1 MAIAFRST
9 LGTGG
14 IEVDSLTIT
23 SAATKT
29 SYLEG
34 ESLDTTG
41 LVVTATAGLL
51 SGNVTSECVITPQV
65 LDTPGT
71 QTITIAYGGQTVTY
85 DVTVA
90 AITLSIT
97 TQPTKTDYIQ
107 GETLDLTGIVVTA
120 SATGYTE
127 DVTADCTFS
136 PANGSTLST
145 AGTITITAT
154 YGSKTATTSVTV
166 NAISAIAITTQPT
179 KTAYILGDTLDLT
192 GLVVT
197 ATAGALTKDVTAD
210 CSFSPADGSTLSTAG
225 TTTITAS
232 FGGLTATTSVSVTA
246 VTAISITTPPTKTA
260 YKPDDVLDLT
270 GIVVTATAG
279 ALTKD
284 VTASC
289 TFSPADG
296 TTLSTEGTFNITA
309 TYNPGYGPFTATTQY
324 TVKGSS
330 IYGVQWNGTS
340 ATSWTRTD
348 DAASFSDPQ
357 PYYSGMSGTPSSP
370 FDDKMPWSGMEIV
383 DDANAG
389 KLVKIPK
396 FWYKW
401 TRSGSSMKL
410 QISDSEQTGFHVSP
424 AHADR
429 GDGSGERDYVYVG
442 RYHCA
447 ASTYKSTSGVTPAG
461 NITREQFR
469 SNIHNLGS
477 KIWQNDFAMF
487 WTLRM
492 LYLVEFADWNSQ
504 AKIGGGCSQTT
515 AASSAV
521 YNMGYTDSMPY
532 HTGTTSNSIGAT
544 VYGGTQYRYIEGL
557 WDNVFDFC
565 DGIYFNDRTVYVINN
580 PANFSDTAG
589 GTNVGT
595 RANANGV
602 VTQWTDPSSIT
613 GLEYALYPAAVT
625 GDSNYETYDCDY
637 SNYSASGVVLYVG
650 GSYGQS
656 QNYGAFCLGGSDAAS
671 VKSAYRGSRLQMLP

>member
-1 MAIAFRST
+1 MAICYRSA
-9 LGTGG
+9 LAQGG
-14 IEVDSLTIT
+14 LKVDSLVVTT
-23 SAATKT
+23 QPTKLT
-29 SYLEG
+29 YIEG
-34 ESLDTTG
+34 ESVDLTG
-41 LVVTATAGLL
+41 AVITATAGLL
-51 SGNVTSECVITPQV
+51 SGNVVSAVSVSPSV
-65 LDTPGT
+65 LTTPGT
-71 QTITIAYGGQTVTY
+71 QTVTASYGGEEATFTVT
-85 DVTVA
+85 VEAV
-90 AITLSIT
+90 TLSIT
-97 TQPTKTDYIQ
+97 SAPTKTAYVV
-107 GETLDLTGIVVTA
+107 GETLDLTGIQVTA
-120 SATGYTE
+120 TAGGVGTDVTSECTFSPADGSAITEAGTITITATFGAKTATTTVTAYALSGIAITTQPTKTAYIVGDSLDLTGIAVTATAGQITR

-145 AGTITITAT
+145 AG
-154 YGSKTATTSVTV
+154 SV
-166 NAISAIAITTQPT
+166 
-179 KTAYILGDTLDLT
+179 
-192 GLVVT
+192 
-197 ATAGALTKDVTAD
+197 
-210 CSFSPADGSTLSTAG
+210 
-225 TTTITAS
+225 TITAS
-232 FGGLTATTSVSVTA
+232 FGGFTATTSVTA
-246 VTAISITTPPTKTA
+246 YAISGISITTPPTKLN
-260 YKPDDVLDLT
+260 YKPDEQLDLT

-279 ALTKD
+279 TLTRD
-284 VTASC
+284 VTSLC
-289 TFSPADG
+289 TFNPADG
-296 TTLSTEGTFNITA
+296 TTLSTEGTFTLTA
-309 TYNPGYGPFTATTQY
+309 SYLTFTDTVSY
-324 TVKGSS
+324 EVKGSS
-330 IYGVQWNGTS
+330 IYGVQWDGSSST
-340 ATSWTRTD
+340 AWTRTD
-348 DAASFSDPQ
+348 DAALFADPQ
-357 PYYSGMSGTPSSP
+357 PYYAGMSGTPSSP

-410 QISDSEQTGFHVSP
+410 QISDSEQTGFLVSP

-580 PANFSDTAG
+580 PANFSDTTG

-595 RANANGV
+595 RVNANGV
-602 VTQWTDPSSIT
+602 VTQWTDPSAVT

-625 GDSNYETYDCDY
+625 EDSNFETYDCDY
-637 SNYSASGVVLYVG
+637 SGYSASGVVLCVG
-650 GSYGQS
+650 GSYYQN
-656 QNYGAFCLGGSDAAS
+656 QNYGAFYLYGYIAAS
-671 VKSAYRGSRLQMLP
+671 YKDAYRGSRLQMLP

>member
-1 MAIAFRST
+1 MAICYRSA
-9 LGTGG
+9 LAQGG
-14 IEVDSLTIT
+14 LKVDSLVVTT
-23 SAATKT
+23 QPTKLT
-29 SYLEG
+29 YIEG
-34 ESLDTTG
+34 ESVDLTG
-41 LVVTATAGLL
+41 AVITATAGLL
-51 SGNVTSECVITPQV
+51 SGNVVSAVSVSPSV
-65 LDTPGT
+65 LTTPGT
-71 QTITIAYGGQTVTY
+71 QTVTVSYGGEEATFTVT
-85 DVTVA
+85 VEAV
-90 AITLSIT
+90 TLSIT
-97 TQPTKTDYIQ
+97 SAPTKTAYVV
-107 GETLDLTGIVVTA
+107 GETLDLTGIQVTA
-120 SATGYTE
+120 TAGGVGT
-127 DVTADCTFS
+127 DVTSECTFS
-136 PANGSTLST
+136 PTDGSTIT
-145 AGTITITAT
+145 EAGTITITAT
-154 YGSKTATTSVTV
+154 FGAKTATTTVT
-166 NAISAIAITTQPT
+166 AYALSGIAITTQPT
-179 KTAYILGDTLDLT
+179 KTAYIVGDSLDLT
-192 GLVVT
+192 GIAVT
-197 ATAGALTKDVTAD
+197 ATAGQITRDVTSD
-210 CSFSPADGSTLSTAG
+210 CTFSPVNGSTLSTAG
-225 TTTITAS
+225 SVTITAS
-232 FGGLTATTSVSVTA
+232 FGGFTATTSVTA
-246 VTAISITTPPTKTA
+246 YAISGISITTPPTKLN
-260 YKPDDVLDLT
+260 YKPDEQLDLT

-279 ALTKD
+279 TLTRD
-284 VTASC
+284 VTSLC
-289 TFSPADG
+289 TFNPADG
-296 TTLSTEGTFNITA
+296 TTLSTEGTFTLTA
-309 TYNPGYGPFTATTQY
+309 SYLTFTDTVSY
-324 TVKGSS
+324 EVKGSS
-330 IYGVQWNGTS
+330 IYGVQWDGSSST
-340 ATSWTRTD
+340 AWTRTD
-348 DAASFSDPQ
+348 DAALFADPQ
-357 PYYSGMSGTPSSP
+357 PYYAGMSGTPSSP

-557 WDNVFDFC
+557 WDNVYDFC

-580 PANFSDTAG
+580 PANFSDTTG

-625 GDSNYETYDCDY
+625 EDSNHETYDCDY
-637 SNYSASGVVLYVG
+637 SSYYASGVVLYVG
-650 GSYGQS
+650 GYYGQS
-656 QNYGAFCLGGSDAAS
+656 QYYGAFFLSGYYAAS
-671 VKSAYRGSRLQMLP
+671 VKSADRGSRLQMLP

>member
-1 MAIAFRST
+1 MAIAYRST
-9 LGTGG
+9 LGVGG

-34 ESLDTTG
+34 ETLDTTG

-127 DVTADCTFS
+127 DVTAGCSFS

-284 VTASC
+284 VTTSC

-383 DDANAG
+383 DDADAG

-410 QISDSEQTGFHVSP
+410 QISDSEQTGFLVSP

-442 RYHCA
+442 RYHCGSSNFKSVSGTTPKV
-447 ASTYKSTSGVTPAG
+447 ST
-461 NITREQFR
+461 TRSDFR
-469 SNIHNLGS
+469 TGIHNLGS

-504 AKIGGGCSQTT
+504 NKIGYGCGNN
-515 AASSAV
+515 SSVQA
-521 YNMGYTDSMPY
+521 MGYTDSMPY
-532 HTGTTSNSIGAT
+532 HTGTTQSDRT
-544 VYGGTQYRYIEGL
+544 TYGLGTQYRYIEGL

-580 PANFSDTAG
+580 PANFSDTTG

-602 VTQWTDPSSIT
+602 VTEWTDPSSIT

-625 GDSNYETYDCDY
+625 EDSNFATYDCDY
-637 SNYSASGVVLYVG
+637 SVYGASGVVLCVG
-650 GSYGQS
+650 GLYYQD
-656 QNYGAFCLGGSDAAS
+656 QYNGAFCLFGNYAAS
-671 VKSAYRGSRLQMLP
+671 YKYASRGSRLQMLP

>member
-1 MAIAFRST
+1 MAICYRSA
-9 LGTGG
+9 LAQGG
-14 IEVDSLTIT
+14 LKVDSLVVTT
-23 SAATKT
+23 QPTKLT
-29 SYLEG
+29 YIEG
-34 ESLDTTG
+34 ESVDLTG
-41 LVVTATAGLL
+41 AVITATAGLL
-51 SGNVTSECVITPQV
+51 SGNVVSAVSVSPSV
-65 LDTPGT
+65 LTTPGT
-71 QTITIAYGGQTVTY
+71 QTVTASYGGEEATFTVT
-85 DVTVA
+85 VEAV
-90 AITLSIT
+90 TLSIT
-97 TQPTKTDYIQ
+97 SAPTKTAYVV
-107 GETLDLTGIVVTA
+107 GETLDLTGIQVTA
-120 SATGYTE
+120 TAGGVGTDVTSECTFSPADGSAITEAGTITITATFGAKTATTTVTAYALSGIAITTQPTKTAYIVGDSLDLTGIAVTATAGQITR

-145 AGTITITAT
+145 AG
-154 YGSKTATTSVTV
+154 SV
-166 NAISAIAITTQPT
+166 
-179 KTAYILGDTLDLT
+179 
-192 GLVVT
+192 
-197 ATAGALTKDVTAD
+197 
-210 CSFSPADGSTLSTAG
+210 
-225 TTTITAS
+225 TITAS
-232 FGGLTATTSVSVTA
+232 FGGFTATTSVTA
-246 VTAISITTPPTKTA
+246 YAISGISITTPPTKLN
-260 YKPDDVLDLT
+260 YKPDEQLDLT

-279 ALTKD
+279 TLTRD
-284 VTASC
+284 VTSLC
-289 TFSPADG
+289 TFNPADG
-296 TTLSTEGTFNITA
+296 TTLSTEGTFTLTA
-309 TYNPGYGPFTATTQY
+309 SYLTFTDTVSY
-324 TVKGSS
+324 EVKGSS
-330 IYGVQWNGTS
+330 IYGVQWDGSSST
-340 ATSWTRTD
+340 AWTRTD
-348 DAASFSDPQ
+348 DAALFADPQ
-357 PYYSGMSGTPSSP
+357 PYYAGMSGTPSSP

-410 QISDSEQTGFHVSP
+410 QISDSEQTGFLVSP

-580 PANFSDTAG
+580 PANFSDTTG

-595 RANANGV
+595 RVNANGV
-602 VTQWTDPSSIT
+602 VTQWTDPSAVT

-625 GDSNYETYDCDY
+625 EDSNFETYDCDSSY
-637 SNYSASGVVLYVG
+637 YNASGVVLCVG
-650 GSYGQS
+650 GYYHQF
-656 QNYGAFCLGGSDAAS
+656 QNIGAFCLSGDYAAS
-671 VKSAYRGSRLQMLP
+671 YKSALRGSRLQMLP

>member
-1 MAIAFRST
+1 MAIAYRST
-9 LGTGG
+9 LGVGG

-34 ESLDTTG
+34 ETLDTTG

-127 DVTADCTFS
+127 DVTAGCSFS

-284 VTASC
+284 VTTSC

-383 DDANAG
+383 DDADAG

-410 QISDSEQTGFHVSP
+410 QISDSEQTGFLVSP

-442 RYHCA
+442 RYHCGSSNFKSVSGTTPKV
-447 ASTYKSTSGVTPAG
+447 ST
-461 NITREQFR
+461 TRSDFR
-469 SNIHNLGS
+469 TGIHNLGS

-504 AKIGGGCSQTT
+504 NKIGYGCGNN
-515 AASSAV
+515 SSVQA
-521 YNMGYTDSMPY
+521 MGYTDSMPY
-532 HTGTTSNSIGAT
+532 HTGTTQSDRT
-544 VYGGTQYRYIEGL
+544 TYGLGTQYRYIEGL

-580 PANFSDTAG
+580 PANFSDTTG

-602 VTQWTDPSSIT
+602 VTEWTDPSSIT

-625 GDSNYETYDCDY
+625 EDSNFATYDCDY
-637 SNYSASGVVLYVG
+637 SGYGASGVVLCVG
-650 GSYGQS
+650 GNYNQGQG
-656 QNYGAFCLGGSDAAS
+656 NGAFCLYGSNAAS
-671 VKSAYRGSRLQMLP
+671 SKNAGRGSRLQMLP

>member
-1 MAIAFRST
+1 MAICYRSA
-9 LGTGG
+9 LAQGG
-14 IEVDSLTIT
+14 LKVDSLVVTT
-23 SAATKT
+23 QPTKLT
-29 SYLEG
+29 YIEG
-34 ESLDTTG
+34 ESVDLTG
-41 LVVTATAGLL
+41 AVITATAGLL
-51 SGNVTSECVITPQV
+51 SGNVVSAVSVSPSV
-65 LDTPGT
+65 LTTPGT
-71 QTITIAYGGQTVTY
+71 QTVTVSYGGEEATFTVT
-85 DVTVA
+85 VEAV
-90 AITLSIT
+90 TLSIT
-97 TQPTKTDYIQ
+97 SAPTKTAYVV
-107 GETLDLTGIVVTA
+107 GETLDLTGIQVTA
-120 SATGYTE
+120 TAGGVGT
-127 DVTADCTFS
+127 DVTSECTFS
-136 PANGSTLST
+136 PTDGSTIT
-145 AGTITITAT
+145 EAGTITITAT
-154 YGSKTATTSVTV
+154 FGAKTATTTVT
-166 NAISAIAITTQPT
+166 AYALSGIAITTQPT
-179 KTAYILGDTLDLT
+179 KTAYIVGDSLDLT
-192 GLVVT
+192 GIAVT
-197 ATAGALTKDVTAD
+197 ATAGQITRDVTSD
-210 CSFSPADGSTLSTAG
+210 CTFSPVNGSTLSTAG
-225 TTTITAS
+225 SVTITAS
-232 FGGLTATTSVSVTA
+232 FGGFTATTSVTA
-246 VTAISITTPPTKTA
+246 YAISGISITTPPTKLN
-260 YKPDDVLDLT
+260 YKPDEQLDLT

-279 ALTKD
+279 TLTRD
-284 VTASC
+284 VTSLC
-289 TFSPADG
+289 TFNPADG
-296 TTLSTEGTFNITA
+296 TTLSTEGTFTLTA
-309 TYNPGYGPFTATTQY
+309 SYLTFTDTVSY
-324 TVKGSS
+324 EVKGSS
-330 IYGVQWNGTS
+330 IYGVQWDGSSST
-340 ATSWTRTD
+340 AWTRTD
-348 DAASFSDPQ
+348 DAALFADPQ
-357 PYYSGMSGTPSSP
+357 PYYAGMSGTPSSP

-557 WDNVFDFC
+557 WDNVYDFC

-580 PANFSDTAG
+580 PANFSDTTG

-625 GDSNYETYDCDY
+625 EDSNYETYDCDVSY
-637 SNYSASGVVLYVG
+637 SNASGVVLYVG
-650 GSYGQS
+650 GNYNQGQYS
-656 QNYGAFCLGGSDAAS
+656 GAFFLYGSSAAS
-671 VKSAYRGSRLQMLP
+671 YKYAGRGSRLQMLP

>member
-1 MAIAFRST
+1 MAICYRSA
-9 LGTGG
+9 LAQGG
-14 IEVDSLTIT
+14 LKVDSLVVTT
-23 SAATKT
+23 QPTKLT
-29 SYLEG
+29 YIEG
-34 ESLDTTG
+34 ESVDLTG
-41 LVVTATAGLL
+41 AVITATAGLL
-51 SGNVTSECVITPQV
+51 SGNVVSAVSVSPSV
-65 LDTPGT
+65 LTTPGT
-71 QTITIAYGGQTVTY
+71 QTVTVSYGGEEATFTVT
-85 DVTVA
+85 VEAV
-90 AITLSIT
+90 TLSIT
-97 TQPTKTDYIQ
+97 SAPTKTAYVV
-107 GETLDLTGIVVTA
+107 GETLDLTGIQVTA
-120 SATGYTE
+120 TAGGVGT
-127 DVTADCTFS
+127 DVTSECTFS
-136 PANGSTLST
+136 PTDGSTIT
-145 AGTITITAT
+145 EAGTITITAT
-154 YGSKTATTSVTV
+154 FGAKTATTTVT
-166 NAISAIAITTQPT
+166 AYALSGIAITTQPT
-179 KTAYILGDTLDLT
+179 KTAYIVGDSLDLT
-192 GLVVT
+192 GIAVT
-197 ATAGALTKDVTAD
+197 ATAGQITRDVTSD
-210 CSFSPADGSTLSTAG
+210 CTFSPVNGSTLSTAG
-225 TTTITAS
+225 SVTITAS
-232 FGGLTATTSVSVTA
+232 FGGFTATTSVTA
-246 VTAISITTPPTKTA
+246 YAISGISITTPPTKLN
-260 YKPDDVLDLT
+260 YKPDEQLDLT

-279 ALTKD
+279 TLTRD
-284 VTASC
+284 VTSLC
-289 TFSPADG
+289 TFNPADG
-296 TTLSTEGTFNITA
+296 TTLSTEGTFTLTA
-309 TYNPGYGPFTATTQY
+309 SYLTFTDTVSY
-324 TVKGSS
+324 EVKGSS
-330 IYGVQWNGTS
+330 IYGVQWDGSSST
-340 ATSWTRTD
+340 AWTRTD
-348 DAASFSDPQ
+348 DAALFADPQ
-357 PYYSGMSGTPSSP
+357 PYYAGMSGTPSSP

-557 WDNVFDFC
+557 WDNVYDFC

-580 PANFSDTAG
+580 PANFSDTTG

-625 GDSNYETYDCDY
+625 EDSNYETYDCDY
-637 SNYSASGVVLYVG
+637 SSYYASGVVLCVG
-650 GSYGQS
+650 GYYYQS
-656 QNYGAFCLGGSDAAS
+656 QYNGAFCLYGNYAAS
-671 VKSAYRGSRLQMLP
+671 NKYANRGSRLQMLP

>member
-1 MAIAFRST
+1 MAICYRSA
-9 LGTGG
+9 LAQGG
-14 IEVDSLTIT
+14 LKVDSLVVTT
-23 SAATKT
+23 QPTKLT
-29 SYLEG
+29 YIEG
-34 ESLDTTG
+34 ESVDLTG
-41 LVVTATAGLL
+41 AVITATAGLL
-51 SGNVTSECVITPQV
+51 SGNVVSAVSVSPSV
-65 LDTPGT
+65 LTTPGT
-71 QTITIAYGGQTVTY
+71 QTVTVSYGGEEATFTVTVEAVTLSITSAPTKTAYVVGETLDLTGIQVTATAGGVGTDVTSECTFSPADGSTITEAGTITITATFGAKTATTTVTAY
-85 DVTVA
+85 A
-90 AITLSIT
+90 LSGIAIT
-97 TQPTKTDYIQ
+97 TQPTKTAYIV
-107 GETLDLTGIVVTA
+107 GDSLDLTGIVVTA
-120 SATGYTE
+120 TAGQITR

-136 PANGSTLST
+136 PANGSTLSA
-145 AGTITITAT
+145 AG
-154 YGSKTATTSVTV
+154 SV
-166 NAISAIAITTQPT
+166 
-179 KTAYILGDTLDLT
+179 
-192 GLVVT
+192 
-197 ATAGALTKDVTAD
+197 
-210 CSFSPADGSTLSTAG
+210 
-225 TTTITAS
+225 TITAS
-232 FGGLTATTSVSVTA
+232 FGGFTATTSVTA
-246 VTAISITTPPTKTA
+246 YAISSISITTPPTKLN
-260 YKPDDVLDLT
+260 YKPDEQLDLT

-279 ALTKD
+279 TLTRD
-284 VTASC
+284 VTSLC
-289 TFSPADG
+289 TFNPADG
-296 TTLSTEGTFNITA
+296 TTLSTEGTFTLTA
-309 TYNPGYGPFTATTQY
+309 SYLTFTDTVSY
-324 TVKGSS
+324 EVKGSS

-557 WDNVFDFC
+557 WDNVYDFC

-580 PANFSDTAG
+580 PANFSDTTG

-625 GDSNYETYDCDY
+625 EDSNFETYDCDCSGY
-637 SNYSASGVVLYVG
+637 NASGVVLYVG
-650 GSYGQS
+650 GSYYQVQYS
-656 QNYGAFCLGGSDAAS
+656 GAFCLNGGFAAS
-671 VKSAYRGSRLQMLP
+671 SKSASRGSRLQMLP

>member
-1 MAIAFRST
+1 MAIAYRST
-9 LGTGG
+9 LGVGG

-34 ESLDTTG
+34 ETLDTTG

-127 DVTADCTFS
+127 DVTAGCSFS

-284 VTASC
+284 VTTSC

-383 DDANAG
+383 DDADAG

-410 QISDSEQTGFHVSP
+410 QISDSEQTGFLVSP

-442 RYHCA
+442 GYHCA
-447 ASTYKSTSGVTPAG
+447 TSTYKSTSGVTPAG
-461 NITREQFR
+461 NITRGQFR

-504 AKIGGGCSQTT
+504 NKIGYGCGNN
-515 AASSAV
+515 SSVQA
-521 YNMGYTDSMPY
+521 MGYTDSMPY
-532 HTGTTSNSIGAT
+532 HTGTTQSDRT
-544 VYGGTQYRYIEGL
+544 TYGLGTQYRYIEGL

-580 PANFSDTAG
+580 PANFSDTTG

-602 VTQWTDPSSIT
+602 VTEWTDPSSIT

-625 GDSNYETYDCDY
+625 EDSNFATYDCDY
-637 SNYSASGVVLYVG
+637 SVYGASGVVLCVG
-650 GSYGQS
+650 GLYYQD
-656 QNYGAFCLGGSDAAS
+656 QYNGAFCLFGNYAAS
-671 VKSAYRGSRLQMLP
+671 YKYASRGSRLQMLP

>member
-1 MAIAFRST
+1 MAIAYRST
-9 LGTGG
+9 LGGGGG

-23 SAATKT
+23 TAATKT

-34 ESLDTTG
+34 ETLDTTG

-51 SGNVTSECVITPQV
+51 SGNVTSECAITPQV

-71 QTITIAYGGQTVTY
+71 QTITISYGGQTVTY

-90 AITLSIT
+90 AITLAIT
-97 TQPTKTDYIQ
+97 TQPTKTNYIQ

-127 DVTADCTFS
+127 NVTASCSFS

-166 NAISAIAITTQPT
+166 NAISVIAITTQPT
-179 KTAYILGDTLDLT
+179 KTAYIQGDSLDLT

-197 ATAGALTKDVTAD
+197 ATAGQLTKDVTAD
-210 CSFSPADGSTLSTAG
+210 CTFSPANGSTLSTTG
-225 TTTITAS
+225 SITITAS
-232 FGGLTATTSVSVTA
+232 FGGLTDTTSVSVY
-246 VTAISITTPPTKTA
+246 AISAIAITTPPTKTS
-260 YKPDDVLDLT
+260 YKPDETLDLT

-279 ALTKD
+279 TLTSD
-284 VTASC
+284 VTSSC
-289 TFSPADG
+289 TFNPADG
-296 TTLSTEGTFNITA
+296 TTLTTEGTFNITA
-309 TYNPGYGPFTATTQY
+309 TYQSLNATTTY
-324 TVKGSS
+324 TVKASS
-330 IYGVQWNGTS
+330 IYGVQWAGGSSS
-340 ATSWTRTD
+340 AWTRTD
-348 DAASFSDPQ
+348 ESANFADPQ

-370 FDDKMPWSGMEIV
+370 FDNLMPWSGMEIV
-383 DDANAG
+383 DDADAG

-410 QISDSEQTGFHVSP
+410 QISDSEQTGFLVSP

-442 RYHCA
+442 RYHCGSPNFKSVSGTTPIV
-447 ASTYKSTSGVTPAG
+447 ST
-461 NITREQFR
+461 TRSDFR
-469 SNIHNLGS
+469 TGIHNLGS
-477 KIWQNDFAMF
+477 KIWQYDFAMW
-487 WTLRM
+487 WTINM

-515 AASSAV
+515 ATSSAV

-557 WDNVFDFC
+557 WDNCNDWC
-565 DGIYFNDRTVYVINN
+565 DGIYFSTADVYAIKN
-580 PANFSDTAG
+580 PANFSDTTG
-589 GTNVGT
+589 GTKVGT
-595 RANANGV
+595 RPAATG
-602 VTQWTDPSSIT
+602 WTTAWNDPSAIS
-613 GLEYALYPAAVT
+613 GFEYALYPSTA
-625 GDSNYETYDCDY
+625 DSCLDGSTYICDRCNY
-637 SNYSASGVVLYVG
+637 NASGVVLYVG
-650 GSYGQS
+650 GFYNQS
-656 QNYGAFCLGGSDAAS
+656 QNYGAFCLYGNGQAS
-671 VKSAYRGSRLQMLP
+671 YQNANIGSRLQKLP

>member
-1 MAIAFRST
+1 MAICYRSA
-9 LGTGG
+9 LAQGG
-14 IEVDSLTIT
+14 LKVDSLVIT
-23 SAATKT
+23 TQPSKLT
-29 SYLEG
+29 YIEG
-34 ESLDTTG
+34 ESVDLTG
-41 LVVTATAGLL
+41 AVITATAGLL
-51 SGNVTSECVITPQV
+51 SGNVVSAVSVSPSV
-65 LDTPGT
+65 LTTPGT
-71 QTITIAYGGQTVTY
+71 QTVTVSYGGEEATFTVT
-85 DVTVA
+85 VEAV
-90 AITLSIT
+90 TLSIT
-97 TQPTKTDYIQ
+97 SAPTKTAYVV
-107 GETLDLTGIVVTA
+107 GETLDLTGIQVTA
-120 SATGYTE
+120 TAGGVGTDVTSECTFSPADGSAITEAGTITITATFGAKTATTTVTAYALSGIAITTQPTKTAYIVGDSLDLTGIAVTATAGQITR

-145 AGTITITAT
+145 AGSVTITASF
-154 YGSKTATTSVTV
+154 GGFTATTSVTAY
-166 NAISAIAITTQPT
+166 AISAIAITT
-179 KTAYILGDTLDLT
+179 
-192 GLVVT
+192 
-197 ATAGALTKDVTAD
+197 
-210 CSFSPADGSTLSTAG
+210 
-225 TTTITAS
+225 
-232 FGGLTATTSVSVTA
+232 
-246 VTAISITTPPTKTA
+246 PPTKLN
-260 YKPDDVLDLT
+260 YKPDEQLDLT

-279 ALTKD
+279 TLTRD
-284 VTASC
+284 VTSLC
-289 TFSPADG
+289 TFNPADG
-296 TTLSTEGTFNITA
+296 TTLSTEGTFTLTA
-309 TYNPGYGPFTATTQY
+309 SYLTFTDTVSY
-324 TVKGSS
+324 EVKGSS
-330 IYGVQWNGTS
+330 IYGVQWDGSSST
-340 ATSWTRTD
+340 AWTRTD
-348 DAASFSDPQ
+348 DAALFADPQ
-357 PYYSGMSGTPSSP
+357 PYYAGMSGTPSSP
-370 FDDKMPWSGMEIV
+370 FDSCMPWSGMEIV
-383 DDANAG
+383 DDADAG

-410 QISDSEQTGFHVSP
+410 QISDSEQTGFFVSP

-557 WDNVFDFC
+557 WDNVYDFC

-580 PANFSDTAG
+580 PANFSDTTG

-625 GDSNYETYDCDY
+625 EDSNYETYDCDSSY
-637 SNYSASGVVLYVG
+637 YSASGVVLCVG
-650 GSYGQS
+650 GSYLQS
-656 QNYGAFCLGGSDAAS
+656 QGSGAFYLYGYGAAS
-671 VKSAYRGSRLQMLP
+671 GKNAYRGSRLQMLP

>member
-1 MAIAFRST
+1 MAIAYRST
-9 LGTGG
+9 LGVGG

-34 ESLDTTG
+34 ESLDITG

-51 SGNVTSECVITPQV
+51 SGDVTSECVITPQV

-97 TQPTKTDYIQ
+97 TQPTKTNYIQ

-210 CSFSPADGSTLSTAG
+210 CTFSPANGSTLSTAG

-232 FGGLTATTSVSVTA
+232 FGGLTDTTSVSVTA

-279 ALTKD
+279 VLTKD

-357 PYYSGMSGTPSSP
+357 PYYAGMSGTPSSP
-370 FDDKMPWSGMEIV
+370 FDSCMPWSGMEIV
-383 DDANAG
+383 DDADAG

-396 FWYKW
+396 FWFKW

-410 QISDSEQTGFHVSP
+410 QISDSEQPGFYVSP

-442 RYHCA
+442 RYHCGSSNFKSVSGTTPKV
-447 ASTYKSTSGVTPAG
+447 ST
-461 NITREQFR
+461 TRSDFR
-469 SNIHNLGS
+469 TGIHNLGS
-477 KIWQNDFAMF
+477 KIWQYDFAMW
-487 WTLRM
+487 WTINM

-504 AKIGGGCSQTT
+504 AKIGGGCSETT
-515 AASSAV
+515 ATSSAV
-521 YNMGYTDSMPY
+521 YNMGYTDNMPY
-532 HTGTTSNSIGAT
+532 HTGTVSSSIGAT

-557 WDNVFDFC
+557 WDNCYDWC
-565 DGIYFNDRTVYVINN
+565 DGIYFSTADVYAIKN
-580 PANFSDTAG
+580 PANFSDTTG
-589 GTNVGT
+589 GTKVGT
-595 RANANGV
+595 RPTATG
-602 VTQWTDPSSIT
+602 WTTAWNDPSAVS
-613 GLEYALYPAAVT
+613 GLEYALYPSTADNSLD
-625 GDSNYETYDCDY
+625 GSTYICDRCGY
-637 SNYSASGVVLYVG
+637 NASGVVLSVG
-650 GSYGQS
+650 GDYGQY
-656 QNYGAFCLGGSDAAS
+656 QVFGAFFLYGGNQAS
-671 VKSAYRGSRLQMLP
+671 YQNASIGSRLQKLP

>member
-1 MAIAFRST
+1 MAIAYRST

-29 SYLEG
+29 SYLQG
-34 ESLDTTG
+34 ETLDITG

-51 SGNVTSECVITPQV
+51 SGNVTSDCVITPQV
-65 LDTPGT
+65 LNTPGT

-97 TQPTKTDYIQ
+97 TQPTKTAYMQ

-120 SATGYTE
+120 TAGLVIQ
-127 DVTADCTFS
+127 DVTAGCTFS

-145 AGTITITAT
+145 AGTQTITAT
-154 YGSKTATTSVTV
+154 
-166 NAISAIAITTQPT
+166 
-179 KTAYILGDTLDLT
+179 
-192 GLVVT
+192 
-197 ATAGALTKDVTAD
+197 
-210 CSFSPADGSTLSTAG
+210 
-225 TTTITAS
+225 
-232 FGGLTATTSVSVTA
+232 FGGQTATTSVSVTA
-246 VTAISITTPPTKTA
+246 VTAIAITTPPTKTS
-260 YKPDDVLDLT
+260 YKPNETLDLT

-284 VTASC
+284 VTSSC

-296 TTLSTEGTFNITA
+296 TTLTTEGTFNITA
-309 TYNPGYGPFTATTQY
+309 TFNPGYGPFTATTSY
-324 TVKGSS
+324 TVKDVS
-330 IYGVQWNGTS
+330 IYGVQWDGTS
-340 ATSWTRTD
+340 STAWTRTD
-348 DAASFSDPQ
+348 DAAAFSDPQ

-370 FDDKMPWSGMEIV
+370 FDNKMPWSGMEIV
-383 DDANAG
+383 DDADAG

-410 QISDSEQTGFHVSP
+410 QIADAAQPGFLVSP

-447 ASTYKSTSGVTPAG
+447 DSTYKSTSGVTPA
-461 NITREQFR
+461 NNLTRAEFR
-469 SNIHNLGS
+469 TNIHSLGS

-487 WTLRM
+487 WTIRM

-504 AKIGGGCSQTT
+504 AKIGGGCSETT
-515 AASSAV
+515 ATSSAV

-532 HTGTTSNSIGAT
+532 HTGTTSSSIGAT

-557 WDNVFDFC
+557 WDNCFDWV
-565 DGIYFNDRTVYVINN
+565 DGIYFNDRTVYAIKN
-580 PANFSDTAG
+580 PASFSDDTG

-602 VTQWTDPSSIT
+602 ITEWTDPSAVS
-613 GLEYALYPAAVT
+613 GLEYALYPAAT
-625 GDSNYETYDCDY
+625 TTDSNYETYSCDNSGY
-637 SNYSASGVVLYVG
+637 LASGVVLYVG
-650 GSYGQS
+650 GNYGQY
-656 QNYGAFCLGGSDAAS
+656 QYYGAFCLYGVSAAS
-671 VKSAYRGSRLQMLP
+671 NKSAYRGSRLQKLP